1 MCPDKR
7 PSLNLSVHFLLFVDH
22 SNVLTGLAMVGK
34 FGITASFA
42 VIYVYTA
49 EIFPTVL
56 RQVNTDFIYFHIT
69 HDPKVT
75 VSYDTFNSFSFL
87 TVRQTG
93 IGVSCM
99 FARMGGVLAPIINM
113 LHNHSPTAPLLIF
126 GVSPVLG
133 AVLALALPET
143 ANRPL
148 PDTVEEAENW
158 DKRYSNIT
166 SVCSAFFS
174 PY

>member
-1 MCPDKR
+1 MADSSCLRPRLTNTVYWMCPDKR
-7 PSLNLSVHFLLFVDH
+7 LSVNLSMYFLLSVDH

-75 VSYDTFNSFSFL
+75 ALYDTFKFFPFL
-87 TVRQTG
+87 
-93 IGVSCM
+93 
-99 FARMGGVLAPIINM
+99 
-113 LHNHSPTAPLLIF
+113 PL
-126 GVSPVLG
+126 G
-133 AVLALALPET
+133 
-143 ANRPL
+143 
-148 PDTVEEAENW
+148 
-158 DKRYSNIT
+158 KRE
-166 SVCSAFFS
+166 
-174 PY
+174 